1 MDKKVIYSA
10 VQPTHCLTLGNY
22 IGALNNW
29 LQYQQEESNDCIFA
43 IADLHALTVRQEP
56 GAYRER
62 CLSLFA
68 QYLAMGLDCDK
79 SILYF
84 QSQVHQHAELQWILN
99 CYTYVGEMNRM
110 TQFKDKS
117 AKHADN
123 INMGLMDYP
132 VLMASDILLYNSNYV
147 PVGID
152 QMQHIEITR
161 DIAVRFNNIY
171 GNVLTVPEG
180 RLGKVGAKIMSLADP
195 TSKMSKSDPDVNA
208 TINVLDEEGVIMKKF
223 KKAVTDCDNFIA
235 YDPDRKAGVS
245 NLLSILAVCTGKS
258 IEQTVADCDGLM
270 YGHLK
275 VRTGEAVA
283 AMLKPVR
290 EGYKRLM
297 EDKDYL
303 YRLAED
309 GRQRAHDRAS
319 VTLDRVKDAVG
330 LIPRM
335 GR

>member
-1 MDKKVIYSA
+1 
-10 VQPTHCLTLGNY
+10 
-22 IGALNNW
+22 
-29 LQYQQEESNDCIFA
+29 
-43 IADLHALTVRQEP
+43 
-56 GAYRER
+56 
-62 CLSLFA
+62 
-68 QYLAMGLDCDK
+68 
-79 SILYF
+79 
-84 QSQVHQHAELQWILN
+84 
-99 CYTYVGEMNRM
+99 MNRM

-171 GNVLTVPEG
+171 GDVLTVPEG